1 MLRLLPALLFL
12 TAAACATAQPTRTL
26 AGDDWCDD
34 VERGWGGDRD
44 ERFGACEV
52 REVILPAGS
61 VAVGGR
67 NGAITVRPWDRPDV
81 LVRARVSARGRTQ
94 AEADRRLRAARLDV
108 GRDAVRERPP
118 RRPNDGDVVAY
129 EVFAPRQ
136 TNLSLRTMNGAISVE
151 GMAGALDVQ
160 TMNGGLSLRD
170 VAGAVRAR
178 TMNGG
183 IDVAVGGRGGVGAGL
198 DLETAN
204 GGISVALPRGYSADV
219 VASTQMGQIST
230 EGVALD
236 AERRDRGQFGDR
248 LAGQIGAGGPTL
260 SAVTQRGGISIR
272 AAR

>member
-1 MLRLLPALLFL
+1 MLRLLPALLLL

-26 AGDDWCDD
+26 PDDDWCDE
-34 VERGWGGDRD
+34 VARERGGDRD
-44 ERFGACEV
+44 GRFGACEV
-52 REVILPAGS
+52 REVVLPAGS

-67 NGAITVRPWDRPDV
+67 NGGIAVRPWDRPDV

-94 AEADRRLRAARLDV
+94 DEADRRVRAARLEV
-108 GRDAVRERPP
+108 GRGAVRERPP
-118 RRPNDGDVVAY
+118 RRPNDGDAVAF

-136 TNLSLRTMNGAISVE
+136 TDLSLRTMNGGISVE

-170 VAGAVRAR
+170 VAGAVRGR
-178 TMNGG
+178 SMNGG
-183 IDVAVGGRGGVGAGL
+183 IDVAVGGRGGAGAGL

-204 GGISVALPRGYSADV
+204 GGISVVLPRGYSADV

-230 EGVALD
+230 DGLALS
-236 AERRDRGQFGDR
+236 AERRDRSPFGGR
-248 LAGQIGAGGPTL
+248 VSGQIGAGGPTL

-272 AAR
+272 AER